1 MTTEALSSNAPA
13 PEALAP
19 SDPAHAARNGLVINL
34 LLVSAFVVNLNETIM
49 NVAIPSIRD
58 AFAVTPSAAQ
68 WLATAFLLTM
78 AVVIPV
84 TGFLL
89 QRFTTRTIYMLAM
102 SLFSTGTALA
112 IFAPNLGLLVACR
125 VIQASG
131 TAVMMPLLMTTVMTL
146 VAPQNRGSMMGKISV
161 VMSLAPAAGPVVSGV
176 ILSYFHAWQYLFIL
190 VLPIS
195 LLALVLGWQRMVNVT
210 TPHKASLDIVS
221 VIVSA
226 FAFGGLVYGLSG
238 LGTVDAASD
247 KTTTWIALAV
257 GVVAMIVF
265 VWRQFSLQ
273 RAGNPLLDLRTFKS
287 YNFSV
292 SNIMFVVGM
301 AAMFG
306 SLNILPY
313 YLQNVLKLEPLY
325 LGLVLLPGTLW
336 MAFLGPFVGR
346 LYDRIGPKPLII
358 PGMMLISA
366 VLWGMTLVGTTTWL
380 PLVIG
385 GYLVMCTGFAL
396 LFGPLFTLSL
406 AAVKP
411 ELYSHASALLGSIQQ
426 VAGAA
431 GVALLIAV
439 MASVAQSQGGLDNI
453 DALAGGIRM
462 AFLVGA
468 IISVFAVIT
477 AFFIRKPDPAPQG
490 GWAGGH

>member
-1 MTTEALSSNAPA
+1 MTSQALASDVSADLAPA
-13 PEALAP
+13 
-19 SDPAHAARNGLVINL
+19 DPANAARNGLVINL
-34 LLVSAFVVNLNETIM
+34 LLVSAFVVMLNETIM
-49 NVAIPSIRD
+49 NVAIPTIRD
-58 AFAVTPSAAQ
+58 AFATTPSAAQ

-89 QRFTTRTIYMLAM
+89 QRLTTRTIYILAM
-102 SLFSTGTALA
+102 ALFSTGTAMA
-112 IFAPNLGLLVACR
+112 IFAPSLEVLVFCR
-125 VIQASG
+125 VVQASG

-146 VAPQNRGSMMGKISV
+146 VAPQDRGKMMGKISV

-176 ILSYFHAWQYLFIL
+176 ILSYLHAWQFLFIL
-190 VLPIS
+190 VLPIA
-195 LLALVLGWQRMVNVT
+195 LLALFLGWTRMVNVT

-221 VIVSA
+221 VIISA
-226 FAFGGLVYGLSG
+226 FAFGGVVYGLSG
-238 LGTVDAASD
+238 LGTVDAKAD
-247 KTTTWIALAV
+247 QTVTWIALGV
-257 GVVAMIVF
+257 GLVAMVIF
-265 VWRQFSLQ
+265 VWRQLRLQ
-273 RAGNPLLDLRTFKS
+273 KTGAPLLDLRTFHS

-292 SNIMFVVGM
+292 SNVMFVIGM

-306 SLNILPY
+306 SLNLLPY

-325 LGLVLLPGTLW
+325 IGLILLPGAAL
-336 MAFLGPFVGR
+336 MAVLGPFVGR
-346 LYDRIGPKPLII
+346 LYDKIGPKPLII
-358 PGMMLISA
+358 PAMFLISA
-366 VLWGMTLVGTTTWL
+366 VLWAMTLLGTSTWW
-380 PLVIG
+380 PLILV
-385 GYLVMCTGFAL
+385 GYLIMCVGFSF

-406 AAVKP
+406 GSVKP

-439 MASVAQSQGGLDNI
+439 MASVAQGLGGLDNVE
-453 DALAGGIRM
+453 ALAGGIRM

-477 AFFIRKPDPAPQG
+477 AFFIRKPDPAPPG
-490 GWAGGH
+490 GWGGGH

>member
-1 MTTEALSSNAPA
+1 MTSQALASDVSADLAPA
-13 PEALAP
+13 
-19 SDPAHAARNGLVINL
+19 DPANAARNGLVINL
-34 LLVSAFVVNLNETIM
+34 LLVSAFVVMLNETIM
-49 NVAIPSIRD
+49 NVAIPTIRD
-58 AFAVTPSAAQ
+58 AFATTPSAAQ

-89 QRFTTRTIYMLAM
+89 QRLTTRTIYILAM
-102 SLFSTGTALA
+102 ALFSTGTAMA
-112 IFAPNLGLLVACR
+112 IFAPSLEVLVFCR
-125 VIQASG
+125 VVQASG

-146 VAPQNRGSMMGKISV
+146 VAPQDRGKMMGKISV

-176 ILSYFHAWQYLFIL
+176 ILSYLHAWQFLFIL
-190 VLPIS
+190 VLPIA
-195 LLALVLGWQRMVNVT
+195 LLALFLGWTRMVNVT

-221 VIVSA
+221 VIISA
-226 FAFGGLVYGLSG
+226 FAFGGVVYGLSG
-238 LGTVDAASD
+238 LGTVDAKAD
-247 KTTTWIALAV
+247 QTVTWIALGV
-257 GVVAMIVF
+257 GLVAMVIF
-265 VWRQFSLQ
+265 VWRQLSLQ
-273 RAGNPLLDLRTFKS
+273 KSGSPLLDLRTFRS

-292 SNIMFVVGM
+292 SNVMFVIGM

-306 SLNILPY
+306 SLNLLPY

-325 LGLVLLPGTLW
+325 IGLILLPGAAL
-336 MAFLGPFVGR
+336 MAVLGPFVGR
-346 LYDRIGPKPLII
+346 LYDKIGPKPLII
-358 PGMMLISA
+358 PAMFLISA
-366 VLWGMTLVGTTTWL
+366 VLWAMTLLGTSTWW
-380 PLVIG
+380 PLILV
-385 GYLVMCTGFAL
+385 GYLIMCVGFSF

-406 AAVKP
+406 GSVKP

-439 MASVAQSQGGLDNI
+439 MASVAQGLGGLDNVE
-453 DALAGGIRM
+453 ALAGGIRM

-477 AFFIRKPDPAPQG
+477 AFFIRKPDPAPPG
-490 GWAGGH
+490 GWGGGH

>member
-1 MTTEALSSNAPA
+1 MTTEALSQTQAPA
-13 PEALAP
+13 DLAP

-58 AFAVTPSAAQ
+58 AFQVTPSDAQ

-84 TGFLL
+84 TDFLL
-89 QRFTTRTIYMLAM
+89 QRLSTRAVYILAM

-112 IFAPNLGLLVACR
+112 IFAPNLGLLIACR

-195 LLALVLGWQRMVNVT
+195 LLALFLGWQRMVNVT
-210 TPHKASLDIVS
+210 TPHKASLDVIS

-238 LGTVDAASD
+238 LGTTDAHAD
-247 KTTTWIALAV
+247 LTATWIALGV
-257 GVVAMIVF
+257 GVVAMVVF

-273 RAGNPLLDLRTFKS
+273 KTGAPLLDLRTFRS
-287 YNFSV
+287 YNFAV
-292 SNIMFVVGM
+292 SNIMFIVGM
-301 AAMFG
+301 AALFG

-325 LGLVLLPGTLW
+325 LGLILLPGTLW

-346 LYDRIGPKPLII
+346 LYDKVGPKPLII
-358 PGMMLISA
+358 PGMALVSV
-366 VLWGMTLVGTTTWL
+366 VLWGMTLLGTGTWL
-380 PLVIG
+380 PLIIA
-385 GYLVMCTGFAL
+385 GYFVMCTGFAL
-396 LFGPLFTLSL
+396 LFGPLFTLAL

-411 ELYSHASALLGSIQQ
+411 ELYSHGSALLASIQQ

-439 MASVAQSQGGLDNI
+439 MASTAQALGGLDNI
-453 DALAGGIRM
+453 EALAGGIRT

-468 IISVFAVIT
+468 VISVFAVIT
-477 AFFIRKPDPAPQG
+477 AFFIRKPEPAPEG
-490 GWAGGH
+490 GWSGGH